1 MDAYFHNELI
11 HALMTGDITKL
22 LGYGLIFFFLWNEM
36 RGLKKEL
43 SKLNNTI
50 GKSFAEGEKKFEEI
64 EHRLTM
70 LEEHK
75 GV

>member
-1 MDAYFHNELI
+1 MMDAFFHNELL
-11 HALMTGDITKL
+11 HAVMSGDMSKL

-43 SKLNNTI
+43 SKLNDTI

-70 LEEHK
+70 LEKQEQ
-75 GV
+75 